1 MNRPSQISPALAL
14 VAVLAV
20 SGTPSAG
27 IAQDLVSGPAR
38 VIDGDTVEIRGR
50 RVRLHGIDAPERTQ
64 TCTDAA
70 GRTYGCGRVA
80 ADALAS
86 MMGRS
91 SVTCQA
97 RDTDRHGRLVAVCSR
112 DGVDLNAL
120 MVSNGHALAYRRFS
134 IDYVAHE
141 NAARA
146 RRLGV
151 WQGPFAA
158 PWDWRRPQDGGSS
171 VSPSS
176 RRNPAASGNERR
188 DCAIKGNVSRSG
200 ARIYHVPGGASY
212 DATRISEDK
221 GERWFCSEA
230 EARDAGWRRAR
241 R

>member
-1 MNRPSQISPALAL
+1 MGRIFPALVL
-14 VAVLAV
+14 LAVLAC
-20 SGTPSAG
+20 SWTPSAVV
-27 IAQDLVSGPAR
+27 AQDVVSGPAR

-50 RVRLHGIDAPERTQ
+50 RVRLHGIDAPESTQ
-64 TCTDAA
+64 TCTDVA

-80 ADALAS
+80 TAALAS
-86 MMGRS
+86 MVGHAT
-91 SVTCQA
+91 VTCQA
-97 RDTDRHGRLVAVCSR
+97 RDTDRYGRLVAACFR

-120 MVSNGHALAYRRFS
+120 MVSNGHAMAYRRFS
-134 IDYVAHE
+134 RDYVAHE
-141 NAARA
+141 DAARA

-151 WQGPFAA
+151 WQGRFEA
-158 PWDWRRPQDGGSS
+158 PWDWRRTQGGGSS
-171 VSPSS
+171 PSPSS
-176 RRNPAASGNERR
+176 RRDPAASGNERR
-188 DCAIKGNVSRSG
+188 DCVIKGNVSRSG